1 MFLFFQ
7 NTWRDMYVSLIF
19 SHIKKLLVTKEK
31 YNSFFY
37 ILNTLK
43 RVEKNFQAYIQI
55 SNNFLWTS
63 ILQTCYS

>member
-1 MFLFFQ
+1 
-7 NTWRDMYVSLIF
+7 MYVPLIF

-55 SNNFLWTS
+55 SNNFL
-63 ILQTCYS
+63 